1 MRYQCL
7 ILILLCFFTI
17 ESKATE
23 PKVFDEATCEDYQ
36 KIAREFI
43 DVELAGARWQGTLGP
58 TQCLTAQHLQTV
70 KLDRASASDPRLLD
84 PEFLIPENRK
94 VEFSV
99 KRLPNDLLEVV
110 MNYLG
115 KKNQKDIAVKDRF
128 TLKLNYG
135 KVRESKGCASWYVP
149 PEHFVMRSK
158 CWTE

>member
-1 MRYQCL
+1 MRYRCL

-23 PKVFDEATCEDYQ
+23 PKSFDQETCEDYQ
-36 KIAREFI
+36 KIAQEFI
-43 DVELAGARWQGTLGP
+43 DVELAGSRWQGTLGP
-58 TQCLTAQHLQTV
+58 TRCLMVQQLQAV
-70 KLDRASASDPRLLD
+70 KVDRAPTSDARLLD

-115 KKNQKDIAVKDRF
+115 KKDQKDIAVKDRF

-135 KVRESKGCASWYVP
+135 KVRESKSCASWYVP